1 VPKHDIKLKVEQEIP
16 IQNTNVVF
24 PVDIDGTR
32 FGRLRISK
40 GGVDWMDKGS
50 QKKHQHLTWKR
61 IAELIKQHGDPVD

>member
-1 VPKHDIKLKVEQEIP
+1 VPKHDIKLKIEQEIP

-24 PVDIDGTR
+24 PVDIDGTK

-50 QKKHQHLTWKR
+50 QKKHHHLTWKR